1 MGRNYILENFFL
13 KTLCMYVC
21 MYVCMYMC
29 MYVKAIISLGKSDTI
44 EENGG
49 YLELSLEE
57 E

>member
-1 MGRNYILENFFL
+1 
-13 KTLCMYVC
+13 MYVC